1 MTYIQYLKRAQRSER
16 GGKKAKNIVPHIYF
30 HSKSRLSSNNA
41 NRNTNNALSY
51 KHLSPKNAR
60 YKTIWWLSCC
70 LYISFSL
77 SIDYSLIF
85 SLHISFTLSCHIS
98 NKPAQNAHTHPP
110 HIHQISSYRTDTQS
124 SPITG
129 SVEDGCHGSTSRAM
143 LPHDQK
149 GDAAEPAPFLCSAP
163 AVIKKDII
171 TGQRKEINYYVTL
184 VFRTPYMKQL

>member
-1 MTYIQYLKRAQRSER
+1 MTYIQYLKGPKDPKE
-16 GGKKAKNIVPHIYF
+16 GGKKLKILFPTFIFIVNHGYHPIMQTEIQTMPF
-30 HSKSRLSSNNA
+30 HTS
-41 NRNTNNALSY
+41 TCP
-51 KHLSPKNAR
+51 PKTPDI
-60 YKTIWWLSCC
+60 KQSGG
-70 LYISFSL
+70 YISFSL
-77 SIDYSLIF
+77 PIDYSLIF

-110 HIHQISSYRTDTQS
+110 HIHQISSYHTDTQG